1 MKRPESPLPPWQ
13 IVAPLAATA
22 VSRTWKVV
30 TTVAAGEQ
38 FAVLRVD
45 EPGARHLDLDRRAEP
60 GVLRVAAAA
69 GLGPSVLHADADR
82 GLLLTAWLPGRACSA
97 ADLQDAGNLE
107 CAAGLLRRLHATP
120 LAAPVVDL
128 NAAISRYAAKAGAP
142 FADQA
147 LVAHQQLARSL
158 AGNSLAGNSLA
169 GAGEPRCFCHN
180 DATPGNFIVSPGGD
194 LKLID
199 WEYAGLCYPGFDLA
213 GLAIGAE
220 LATDQVR
227 LLLGAYHERPPTPTE
242 CNRHRAWEALCRTL
256 GSLWQGALLAHPG

>member
-1 MKRPESPLPPWQ
+1 
-13 IVAPLAATA
+13 
-22 VSRTWKVV
+22 
-30 TTVAAGEQ
+30 
-38 FAVLRVD
+38 LRID

-60 GVLRVAAAA
+60 GVLRVASAA

-82 GLLLTAWLPGRACSA
+82 GLLLTAWLPGRAWSA

-107 CAAGLLRRLHATP
+107 CAAALLRRLHATP

-142 FADQA
+142 FVAEGR
-147 LVAHQQLARSL
+147 VAHQQLAQSL
-158 AGNSLAGNSLA
+158 AG
-169 GAGEPRCFCHN
+169 GAEPRCFCHN

-242 CNRHRAWEALCRTL
+242 CDRHRAWEALCRTL
-256 GSLWQGALLAHPG
+256 GRLWQGALLAHPG